1 MQVIDAM
8 QLLRDTGRMSSPR
21 IVVIVGFDGVQPLDL
36 VGPHEVFAGADQL
49 LATAEFAGCAGSTT
63 GYELIVA
70 GYRSTDFRGESGL
83 PLRATHTFD
92 QLSDVVIDTL
102 VIPGGNGAH
111 DMINDTEF
119 VEAVGALA
127 RRAQRIATICT
138 GAFIAAAAG
147 LLNGRKVTTHW
158 ARAAQLQR
166 RFADL
171 DVDADAIWLRDGD
184 VWSSAGVT
192 SGMDLA
198 LAIVE
203 ADHGPAVAQ
212 EVARWL
218 VVFLR
223 RPGGQSQFAAP
234 VWRPAAGHPCV
245 RRAQEV
251 IAGDPTDDHRVD
263 LLARRVGMSG
273 RHFARMFTSELG
285 ESPGRYV
292 ERVRVETGRNLLE
305 TTDEAVTA
313 VATLAG
319 FRSSETF
326 RRAFI
331 RIVGVAPDLY
341 RRRFR
346 HTPTPLPSSLPH
358 I

>member
-1 MQVIDAM
+1 MCLVH
-8 QLLRDTGRMSSPR
+8 DTGGMPSPR
-21 IVVIVGFDGVQPLDL
+21 TIVFVGFDGVQPLDL
-36 VGPHEVFAGADQL
+36 VGPHEVFAGAGQL
-49 LATAEFAGCAGSTT
+49 LTTPEFAGVTGSVP
-63 GYELIVA
+63 GYRLIVA
-70 GYRSTDFRGESGL
+70 GYRSTEFVGESGL

-92 QLSDVVIDTL
+92 QLSDMVIDTL

-111 DMINDTEF
+111 QMARDTEF
-119 VEAVGALA
+119 VDAVGELA
-127 RRAQRIATICT
+127 GRAQRIATVCT
-138 GAFIAAAAG
+138 GTFIAAAAG
-147 LLNGRKVTTHW
+147 LLTGRRVTTHW
-158 ARAAQLQR
+158 ARAAQLQGQ
-166 RFADL
+166 FPDIT
-171 DVDADAIWLRDGD
+171 VDAEAIWLRDGE

-203 ADHGPAVAQ
+203 ADHGSALAQ

-234 VWRPAAGHPCV
+234 VWRPAASHPCV

-273 RHFARMFTSELG
+273 RHFARVFTTELG

-346 HTPTPLPSSLPH
+346 HSPNPLPSSLKD
-358 I
+358 